1 MNAGPSGIVVLTG
14 MVCLAA
20 PVALS
25 QDFTWSW
32 ETEKEK
38 PASTA
43 PAKQAETNRP
53 SPAAPF
59 EWSFEAGTPSPA
71 PAAGTTA
78 PAAVSTTQPTA
89 GAAEVSAYRE
99 LLKENLA
106 LRKQVEKAVAD
117 KESVETANQKLT
129 KEISELDGRITESA
143 RMIQDLRTAQSA
155 AGGDAGKLVELQ
167 GRLSTAESEKERL
180 SRELEILRTK
190 LSAAQPSGPPP
201 PDSGVKPGSDL
212 FRKIEA
218 ENAAMRA
225 RLVEI
230 EKQRDE
236 DRKAREKAELAAIA
250 AAEDE
255 KAAESKLEEA
265 ASHGAQD
272 KARMEDVLSRI
283 PELEN
288 KLAMAQA
295 HQASQA
301 PVAEKREAELASFRE
316 ELARR
321 EYRLRKAEKMAAMLQ
336 EARRDVQKV
345 SDREKRDMHYNMAA
359 VYERDGRYR
368 EAERE
373 YLQALEIDPSDAACH
388 FNLGI
393 LYDDRLGDKRRAAI
407 HYRRYLKLDPH
418 STDVDQVKSWL
429 MKIDMD

>member
-1 MNAGPSGIVVLTG
+1 
-14 MVCLAA
+14 
-20 PVALS
+20 
-25 QDFTWSW
+25 
-32 ETEKEK
+32 
-38 PASTA
+38 
-43 PAKQAETNRP
+43 
-53 SPAAPF
+53 
-59 EWSFEAGTPSPA
+59 
-71 PAAGTTA
+71 
-78 PAAVSTTQPTA
+78 
-89 GAAEVSAYRE
+89 
-99 LLKENLA
+99 
-106 LRKQVEKAVAD
+106 
-117 KESVETANQKLT
+117 
-129 KEISELDGRITESA
+129 
-143 RMIQDLRTAQSA
+143 
-155 AGGDAGKLVELQ
+155 
-167 GRLSTAESEKERL
+167 
-180 SRELEILRTK
+180 
-190 LSAAQPSGPPP
+190 
-201 PDSGVKPGSDL
+201 VKPGSDL

-218 ENAAMRA
+218 ENAALRA